1 MKGNS
6 STLQRNENFTIPVDS
21 PMYSAIPTIYKKAV
35 FNHVYFITEPDN
47 IADLLPEPFTPG
59 DDGLCAAFSLKMPF
73 SSSYGPFNEMGLV
86 VSAKFQ
92 NEKCFY
98 LPALFLDNDSAIAA
112 GREIYGSPK
121 KLVKIILEERNEI
134 FVASCIRNEIEIF
147 RITTKILCPAEE
159 SDFPEICPVYNLK
172 MIPSVDKPGADIKQ
186 ITSTGRNNVKTH
198 WMFKCAGSINFSPT
212 TATNI

>member
-1 MKGNS
+1 
-6 STLQRNENFTIPVDS
+6 
-21 PMYSAIPTIYKKAV
+21 
-35 FNHVYFITEPDN
+35 
-47 IADLLPEPFTPG
+47 
-59 DDGLCAAFSLKMPF
+59 
-73 SSSYGPFNEMGLV
+73 MGLV

-172 MIPSVDKPGADIKQ
+172 MIPSIDKPGADIKQ

-212 TATNI
+212 TATNIWKLKPKEIIGASRFMMDYEQGYGRVIFDYPAKLHK